1 MRVVVLPIVDQP
13 SPDCLNKGFQITQPQ
28 GVSRVL
34 SVSQGGNKEEGGEG
48 RGQRILKG
56 AAPLEGFGG
65 CRPPNVTALSS
76 IACPLPA
83 PSHNRGQNWLRGAGF
98 HRNKSCGTSSA
109 PWRSIIDKGARP
121 EPWAGLAKCGGSRR
135 TWQKVENRTGFGPH
149 ISTRNQGLPRTMFQ
163 TQAHAGNLPP
173 GPFLSLVQ
181 EHPGKIPGGWR
192 RLAKHADS

>member
-1 MRVVVLPIVDQP
+1 MIGVDPLHPLNTGFLYLRNWKEDGKGSSDSVRVVVLPIVDQP

-76 IACPLPA
+76 ITCPLPA
-83 PSHNRGQNWLRGAGF
+83 PSHN
-98 HRNKSCGTSSA
+98 
-109 PWRSIIDKGARP
+109 
-121 EPWAGLAKCGGSRR
+121 
-135 TWQKVENRTGFGPH
+135 
-149 ISTRNQGLPRTMFQ
+149 
-163 TQAHAGNLPP
+163 
-173 GPFLSLVQ
+173 
-181 EHPGKIPGGWR
+181 
-192 RLAKHADS
+192 